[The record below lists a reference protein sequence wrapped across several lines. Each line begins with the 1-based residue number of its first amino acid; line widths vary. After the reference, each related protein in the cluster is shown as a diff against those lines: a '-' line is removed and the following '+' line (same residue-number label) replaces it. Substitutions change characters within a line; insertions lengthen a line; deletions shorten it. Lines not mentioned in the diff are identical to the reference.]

1 MRLLPL
7 LLLATEPLLAQGT
20 VREYGETH
28 RMKVDVG
35 GEERKIALFVPD
47 GVKKGES
54 FPLLVALPDTKG
66 KAMLEIQQWQQPAFD
81 KRFCVF
87 SVDITTSSETGWH
100 PKEQLAMQRDME
112 AVTEGIRVARETAK
126 QKGVQLDDSATVI
139 TSHSGGTYLALWLG
153 IRRPDLFLGVCGR
166 SCVFHKETVEFTQFD
181 KVPPNKAMP
190 IFLYYGEVDVAR
202 VKKETELAKKSLND
216 AGFTNITLTV
226 VPGMAH
232 ESKPEVFLEW
242 YWKILKETEKPRRE
256 SAKIKIEVEKLV
268 SEIAA
273 AKPGAYGRLEKLAEQ
288 EQKAGAQGGARALL
302 AEVIAGAK
310 KKWDQAANLEADNQL
325 TDAAEAFGKI
335 EKEYMPLAVAKEA
348 REKRL
353 KILNS
358 DAFKAAD
365 LLARAK
371 ALIEKGARDKAV
383 PILEKITT
391 QYGSTPAADEAKLL
405 LTG

>member
-7 LLLATEPLLAQGT
+7 LLLVAEPLLGQT

-47 GVKKGES
+47 GARKGEV

-66 KAMLEIQQWQQPAFD
+66 KAMLEMQQWQQPAFE

-87 SVDITTSSETGWH
+87 SVDITTSSEQGWH

-112 AVTEGIRVARETAK
+112 AVTEGMTVARQAAK
-126 QKGVQLDDSATVI
+126 QKGIQLDDSATVL

-166 SCVFHKETVEFTQFD
+166 SCVFHKETVEFSQFD
-181 KVPPNKAMP
+181 KIPPNKAMP
-190 IFLYYGEVDVAR
+190 IFLYYGEADNPR
-202 VKKETELAKKSLND
+202 VKKETDLAKKTLD
-216 AGFTNITLTV
+216 AAGFTNVLLKV
-226 VPGMAH
+226 EAGMAH

-256 SAKIKIEVEKLV
+256 SAKIKVEVEKLV
-268 SEIAA
+268 AEIAA
-273 AKPGAYGRLEKLAEQ
+273 AKPGAYGRLAKLAEQ

-302 AEVIAGAK
+302 DEVVAAAK
-310 KKWDQAANLEADNQL
+310 KKMEQAANLEADNQL
-325 TDAAEAFGKI
+325 ADAMDAYGKI
-335 EKEYMPLAVAKEA
+335 EKEYMPLDVAKDA
-348 REKRL
+348 RAKRL
-353 KILNS
+353 KILQG
-358 DAFKAAD
+358 DAYKAGEE
-365 LLARAK
+365 LARAK
-371 ALIEKGARDKAV
+371 ELIEKGAREKAI
-383 PILEKITT
+383 PILERIVS
-391 QYGSTPAADEAKLL
+391 QYGSTPAAEEARHL